1 MITKK
6 ALMRDLDEAC
16 EWVYAYMKMN
26 QKLRERNHQL
36 CHENIELMHEVRYLS
51 DRIDCAISY
60 CESKKRKDNAF
71 PGCPSWLCEVAR
83 DA

>member
-16 EWVYAYMKMN
+16 VWVYACMKQN
-26 QKLRERNHQL
+26 QKLKERNEQL
-36 CHENIELMHEVRYLS
+36 CQENIALMHEVRYLS

-60 CESKKRKDNAF
+60 CESKKRKENAF
-71 PGCPSWLCEVAR
+71 PACPAWLKEVMAE
-83 DA
+83 